1 MLSLA
6 AAGNPGPSGDF
17 ATKENNMKKF
27 IVAALLSGS
36 VALAGLGLSMGIAQ
50 AFDPQPTRL
59 ARWHLRTG

>member
-1 MLSLA
+1 M
-6 AAGNPGPSGDF
+6 
-17 ATKENNMKKF
+17 ATTENNMMKF
-27 IVAALLSGS
+27 IVAALWSGS